1 MVLFKSKYIKEM
13 KAKYN
18 VDIVVDTNYPN
29 VYMIYYP
36 TYKDSKIFQEKR
48 VEGFDAVER
57 FCNDI
62 KRAYD

>member
-1 MVLFKSKYIKEM
+1 MKS
-13 KAKYN
+13 KYN

-36 TYKDSKIFQEKR
+36 TYKDSKDFQEKR